1 MRDLDASFMV
11 PVDVIDGVHNY
22 CNRWCERC
30 RFKARC
36 TVFVN
41 VHPEAPE
48 AKHVTPFELPAEP
61 TPLMKEL
68 EAAGAFDEP
77 SPAESAAWARRH
89 EEERRQVERQLA
101 LQLVKAYQTAAEV
114 ALGEVGPP
122 EDSEPAEVIRW
133 HHFLVQAK
141 IYRALHG
148 KADEWFEADDLES
161 DAYGS
166 AKVALIAMDDMMA
179 AWLGLAEQP
188 KGHAEIAEAMDLLV
202 KTREA
207 LEAALPRAR
216 QFVRPGFD
224 TIPP

>member
-1 MRDLDASFMV
+1 MRDLNAPFMI
-11 PVDVIDGVHNY
+11 PVDVIDLIHNY

-41 VHPEAPE
+41 EHPDAPE
-48 AKHVTPFELPAEP
+48 ARHVTPFEFPAEP
-61 TPLMKEL
+61 SPLLKEL
-68 EAAGAFDEP
+68 EATGAFEEP
-77 SPAESAAWARRH
+77 SAAEVAACERREEEARR
-89 EEERRQVERQLA
+89 RVEREPA
-101 LQLVKAYQTAAEV
+101 MQLVKAYQTAAEV

-122 EDSEPAEVIRW
+122 EDSKPAEVIRW

-179 AWLGLAEQP
+179 AWLGLGDQP